1 MFWGNTF
8 FTLQN
13 LVPGEPYQS
22 HVNVLFFCCVAA
34 MLCMDV
40 VGHSHPLE
48 PCVHGLNPGPA
59 SDNFIT
65 CYHYHG
71 VCKTV
76 GFTVLRCLPPTAITG
91 SCSAAWVFGQVRR
104 DKQGLWKTKLRMQVA
119 KTIKEGKHVPKPEM
133 KLWKSKVVPHFM
145 EGRCGAFAAIKGFF
159 CCTRRVVVGSNF
171 WQVCRQHQTIAT
183 CRISPLRL

>member
-1 MFWGNTF
+1 MYYSF
-8 FTLQN
+8 
-13 LVPGEPYQS
+13 V
-22 HVNVLFFCCVAA
+22 VLPRCRAW
-34 MLCMDV
+34 MSLDIHILLNHLCM
-40 VGHSHPLE
+40 GP
-48 PCVHGLNPGPA
+48 NPGPA

-65 CYHYHG
+65 CCHIYHG

-76 GFTVLRCLPPTAITG
+76 GFTVLRCLPPTAIIG

-133 KLWKSKVVPHFM
+133 KLWKSKVVQHLM

-159 CCTRRVVVGSNF
+159 SCTRRVVVGSNF

-183 CRISPLRL
+183 CRISPAPVRWCRTSSVGATVVFLL

>member
-1 MFWGNTF
+1 
-8 FTLQN
+8 
-13 LVPGEPYQS
+13 
-22 HVNVLFFCCVAA
+22 
-34 MLCMDV
+34 MDV

-65 CYHYHG
+65 CYHG

-91 SCSAAWVFGQVRR
+91 SCSAVWVFGQVRR

-133 KLWKSKVVPHFM
+133 KLWKSKVVQHFM

-159 CCTRRVVVGSNF
+159 SCTRRVVVGSNF
-171 WQVCRQHQTIAT
+171 WQVTYADNIKR
-183 CRISPLRL
+183 